1 MKNKMNNMET
11 TKKQKQTTGIRGAQY
26 LGSSRLLQE
35 LRTGYERHVPPT
47 RTADSHVSVRVY
59 PSIVRIDRLDESRE
73 ALSATISLSMNW
85 SDQRLTW
92 NPAQYDGVRKLFLP
106 ADTIWLPDVGVINT
120 VDGLISEQSTSHLG
134 EVSHVGHVF
143 MVSVMHVQTY
153 CKMTLTNFPRDVYV
167 CDIIVGSW
175 MYSSKTLILESW
187 HGETVV
193 EQVPVSS
200 DTDDVIPSR
209 DGRSWELFG
218 RAASAIIKLVS
229 YKCCPDDHYVQLTMT
244 LTLRRHAPLAG
255 FCCSAARMLVILAE
269 MMYVHSMF
277 SYIPDSVDPPIIVK
291 LAVANVLFA
300 SIALCVSLVV
310 SHVTTTSGR
319 QGKRLPPLFA
329 MVVTLTACCPAHI
342 EGLSG
347 IPSRSNCASTP
358 EDEAVTLMSHN
369 NANIPNNT
377 VDSNGIELGDITDVN
392 TTHWTMFACFIDKIF
407 LCLFLIVLL
416 VNLIITFVI

>member
-1 MKNKMNNMET
+1 M
-11 TKKQKQTTGIRGAQY
+11 
-26 LGSSRLLQE
+26 
-35 LRTGYERHVPPT
+35 
-47 RTADSHVSVRVY
+47 
-59 PSIVRIDRLDESRE
+59 
-73 ALSATISLSMNW
+73 
-85 SDQRLTW
+85 RLTW

-167 CDIIVGSW
+167 CDIIVA
-175 MYSSKTLILESW
+175 KTLILESW

-229 YKCCPDDHYVQLTMT
+229 YKCCP
-244 LTLRRHAPLAG
+244 G
-255 FCCSAARMLVILAE
+255 MLVILAE

-329 MVVTLTACCPAHI
+329 MN
-342 EGLSG
+342 EK
-347 IPSRSNCASTP
+347 
-358 EDEAVTLMSHN
+358 EE
-369 NANIPNNT
+369 
-377 VDSNGIELGDITDVN
+377 
-392 TTHWTMFACFIDKIF
+392 
-407 LCLFLIVLL
+407 
-416 VNLIITFVI
+416 